1 MLELRMKINFLSEFS
16 QGPCASCVHTASVS
30 LFCLSHCLLL
40 LISYIAIME
49 HEHKERGSIL
59 VVIFRDDIVYWPVMN
74 VQGFWSYTN
83 FNFKVKLLH
92 CYPLLHLFEK

>member
-49 HEHKERGSIL
+49 HEHKERGSGKGNEGKAEKMWEEAL
-59 VVIFRDDIVYWPVMN
+59 GYDMLLWMLPTVI
-74 VQGFWSYTN
+74 
-83 FNFKVKLLH
+83 
-92 CYPLLHLFEK
+92 